1 MSIKQRPP
9 SSALQTGW
17 LGLLAAPLLALASQT
32 ATQFVRRPGVP
43 SLALRAGVATEFD
56 ALISNAV
63 LEFVG
68 ELEFVGQGRSFRS
81 FSFDVQVDAATA
93 ILVG

>member
-1 MSIKQRPP
+1 
-9 SSALQTGW
+9 
-17 LGLLAAPLLALASQT
+17 
-32 ATQFVRRPGVP
+32 
-43 SLALRAGVATEFD
+43 
-56 ALISNAV
+56 LISNAV